1 MSNQYYIRPFHNEFT
16 IIYDN
21 AWHDAIADI
30 ELFCYDKAIKNFK
43 SLADEITSMAEYY
56 YANGYFCA
64 ICQYASDNKLI

>member
-1 MSNQYYIRPFHNEFT
+1 MSNQFYSVPFQKEF
-16 IIYDN
+16 IDIYDN

-30 ELFCYDKAIKNFK
+30 EMFCYDETMNNFK
-43 SLADEITSMAEYY
+43 TLADNITSLADYH

>member
-1 MSNQYYIRPFHNEFT
+1 MKNQYYIKPFHNEFIDT
-16 IIYDN
+16 YDN

-30 ELFCYDKAIKNFK
+30 EMFCYDETMRNFK
-43 SLADEITSMAEYY
+43 SLADDITSLADYH